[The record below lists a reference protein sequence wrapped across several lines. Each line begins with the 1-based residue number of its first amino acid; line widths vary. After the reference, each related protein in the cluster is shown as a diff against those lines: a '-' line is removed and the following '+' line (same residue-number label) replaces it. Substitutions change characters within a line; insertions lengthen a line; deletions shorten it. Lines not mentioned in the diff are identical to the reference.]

1 MQKQTENGRG
11 AQRLLEAPTGSF
23 KKLES
28 DLAGAKVKAGFC
40 EPEQRKL
47 EKF

>member
-1 MQKQTENGRG
+1 
-11 AQRLLEAPTGSF
+11 
-23 KKLES
+23 LES